1 MRAFADEGRLMPVAP
16 YFRLGVGA
24 ALVALALD
32 QASKWWI
39 IEIYNL
45 PERGRVAVTP
55 FFDLVMLWNPGIS
68 YGLFAQD
75 TELGR
80 SLLIAF
86 ALVTALVLIAWIA
99 RTHDRLLALSL
110 GLIVGGAI
118 GNAIDRAVYGA
129 VADFISLH
137 AYGFYWYVFNV
148 ADAAIVAGVVGL
160 LYDTLFTSH
169 KIDAKRTDS

>member
-1 MRAFADEGRLMPVAP
+1 MWVGPW
-16 YFRLGVGA
+16 FRVGLGVA
-24 ALVALALD
+24 FVALALD
-32 QASKWWI
+32 QVSKWWI
-39 IEIYNL
+39 IHVYDL

-75 TELGR
+75 TDFGR
-80 SLLIAF
+80 NILIGF
-86 ALVTALVLIAWIA
+86 AVVAALVLTVWMA
-99 RTHDRLLALSL
+99 RTHNRLLAVSLSL
-110 GLIVGGAI
+110 IIGGAI

-137 AYGFYWYVFNV
+137 GYGYYWYVFNV

-160 LYDTLFTSH
+160 LYDALFPGH
-169 KIDAKRTDS
+169 KIDAKHPDSFNT